1 MPTFT
6 LSKTTVLVSENGT
19 QDNFTIVL
27 DAEPSGNVKFQIT
40 SDNTN
45 EVTVSPDNL
54 TFTNS
59 NWDNLQTVILTG
71 VDDNLSDG
79 DTTIQVLIK
88 VDNAS
93 TAGNRY
99 HGLSRSLTVTNVDNE
114 STPAARYGET
124 LSAGNQHACAV
135 LDNGSALCWGNDGNG
150 RLGNNNLSTTGN
162 SITSPTLVQGLSNTQ
177 SLSPGSTHSCA
188 LLDNK
193 SIKCWGFSNKGQLG
207 TNQVE
212 IISVSF
218 QQALQSQVHS
228 SR

>member
-1 MPTFT
+1 MLTAHEVSALYAVTNNLVPTFT
-6 LSKTTVLVSENGT
+6 LSKTTALVSENGT

-59 NWDNLQTVILTG
+59 NWDNLQTVVLTG

-93 TAGNRY
+93 LADNRY
-99 HGLSRSLTVTNVDNE
+99 HSLSRSLTVNNIDNE
-114 STPAARYGET
+114 TTPAARYG
-124 LSAGNQHACAV
+124 
-135 LDNGSALCWGNDGNG
+135 
-150 RLGNNNLSTTGN
+150 
-162 SITSPTLVQGLSNTQ
+162 
-177 SLSPGSTHSCA
+177 
-188 LLDNK
+188 
-193 SIKCWGFSNKGQLG
+193 
-207 TNQVE
+207 
-212 IISVSF
+212 
-218 QQALQSQVHS
+218 
-228 SR
+228 